1 MAPCLLTRSRRLC
14 RKWERETTRWV
25 AVLRPTG
32 AFRSSG
38 PPTPLRPSCPVPTPA
53 STGSREGDPVQTDP
67 INLTC
72 VPLTFT
78 KHVLQKAFL
87 FFSKC
92 SWPRKGFP
100 QSMQRKCSTRL
111 FRGGVSSP
119 YLDMVVLVQDENAPL
134 LLGVD
139 DLPASGTDLAFDVI
153 ASGAVEVAPKIS
165 GSPWEISPEGDVS
178 GS

>member
-1 MAPCLLTRSRRLC
+1 M
-14 RKWERETTRWV
+14 
-25 AVLRPTG
+25 
-32 AFRSSG
+32 
-38 PPTPLRPSCPVPTPA
+38 
-53 STGSREGDPVQTDP
+53 
-67 INLTC
+67 
-72 VPLTFT
+72 
-78 KHVLQKAFL
+78 

-100 QSMQRKCSTRL
+100 QSKQRKCSTRL

-165 GSPWEISPEGDVS
+165 GSP
-178 GS
+178 